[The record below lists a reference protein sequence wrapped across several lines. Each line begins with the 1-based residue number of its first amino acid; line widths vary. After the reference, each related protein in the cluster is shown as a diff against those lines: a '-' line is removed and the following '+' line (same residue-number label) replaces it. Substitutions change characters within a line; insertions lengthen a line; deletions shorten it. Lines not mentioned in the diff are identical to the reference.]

1 MSTPAKIRTA
11 AVAAVAVACCLAAVL
26 AVALGALGGQFHTMG
41 GLDESAVDA
50 ATGLYYSVN
59 DMDAQVGN
67 VLLVGNDRALAA
79 DNKVDI
85 ATYDSDLAT
94 ANSELT
100 QTMAIEA
107 DNPVVQRQ
115 LRSALDGLGQF
126 QALSADAL
134 LADKQTQSPVGMDPA
149 NAAAYYQQATD
160 LMQTTIL
167 PVVSSLTNVSAAR
180 LDATYTAGRSTAG
193 TATVETIAVGA
204 ALLVILVGLQL
215 YLSRRFRRRVSP
227 ALAAATLVA
236 LALSITGWTRLSAES
251 GNMYLAKVEAF
262 DSVIALTQA
271 RATSFDAN
279 ADETRFVVL
288 PARAAQYQQ
297 AFLTKSQEITY
308 VGNNVGIF
316 HYDAALAAKID
327 AYDRNHSVPVPFGGD
342 LGAEF
347 DNITFPGERAAATA
361 TLLAY
366 QVYERDDRILRK
378 LVKTNLPA
386 AVAYDIGTSPGQS
399 DWAFNNYIAAL
410 NSVININTTYFARA
424 AKAGQS
430 EAANWN
436 FAFPAAGAALIALLV
451 LVGVRPR
458 LAEYR

>member
-11 AVAAVAVACCLAAVL
+11 AAAAVAVACCLAAVL
-26 AVALGALGGQFHTMG
+26 AVALGALGGQFQTMG
-41 GLDESAVDA
+41 GLDESAVDS

-67 VLLVGNDRALAA
+67 VLLVGNNPTLAA
-79 DNKVDI
+79 DKSMDI
-85 ATYDSDLAT
+85 STYDSDLAT
-94 ANSELT
+94 ANAELT

-107 DNPVVQRQ
+107 DNATVQRQ
-115 LRSALDGLGQF
+115 LKSALDGLGQF
-126 QALSADAL
+126 QALAADAL
-134 LADKQTQSPVGMDPA
+134 LTDQQTHLPVGMAPA
-149 NAAAYYQQATD
+149 AAAAYYQQATD

-167 PVVSSLTNVSAAR
+167 PVVSSLTDISASR
-180 LDATYTAGRSTAG
+180 LDATYQDGRSTAR
-193 TATVETIAVGA
+193 TATVVAIAVGA

-215 YLSRRFRRRVSP
+215 YLSARFRRRVSP

-236 LALSITGWTRLSAES
+236 VALAITGWTRLSAES

-271 RATSFDAN
+271 RAVSFDAN

-288 PARAAQYQQ
+288 PDRAAQYQQ
-297 AFLTKSQEITY
+297 AYLTKSQLIAN
-308 VGNNVGIF
+308 VGNVGIF
-316 HYDAALAAKID
+316 HYDAALANKID
-327 AYDRNHSVPVPFGGD
+327 AYDRNNSVPVPFGGY

-361 TLLAY
+361 TLLAF
-366 QVYERDDRILRK
+366 QVYERDDRKLRK
-378 LVKTNLPA
+378 MVKTDLPA
-386 AVAYDIGTSPGQS
+386 AVAYDIGSAPDQS
-399 DWAFNNYIAAL
+399 DGAFNSYIAAL
-410 NSVININTTYFARA
+410 NSVININTTYFAKA

-436 FAFPAAGAALIALLV
+436 FAFPAAAAALIALLV
-451 LVGVRPR
+451 LVGIRPR

>member
-11 AVAAVAVACCLAAVL
+11 AAAAVAVACCLAAVL
-26 AVALGALGGQFHTMG
+26 AVALGALGGQFKTMG

-67 VLLVGNDRALAA
+67 VLLVGNNRALAA

-107 DNPVVQRQ
+107 DNPMVQRQ
-115 LRSALDGLGQF
+115 LRSALDSLGQF

-134 LADKQTQSPVGMDPA
+134 LADKQTPSPVGRAPA

-167 PVVSSLTNVSAAR
+167 PVVSSLTDISASR
-180 LDATYTAGRSTAG
+180 LDATYTGGRSTAG
-193 TATVETIAVGA
+193 TATVVTIAVGA

-215 YLSRRFRRRVSP
+215 YLSVRFRRRVSP

-236 LALSITGWTRLSAES
+236 LALTITGWTRLSAES
-251 GNMYLAKVEAF
+251 GNMFLAKSEAF

-297 AFLTKSQEITY
+297 AYLTKSQLICF
-308 VGNNVGIF
+308 VGNVGIF

-327 AYDRNHSVPVPFGGD
+327 GYDRNNSVPVPFGGD

-361 TLLAY
+361 TLLAF

-378 LVKTNLPA
+378 LVKTNRPA
-386 AVAYDIGTSPGQS
+386 AVAYDIGTAPGQS

-410 NSVININTTYFARA
+410 TSVININTTYFAKA
-424 AKAGQS
+424 AKAGQD
-430 EAANWN
+430 EVAYWN
-436 FAFPAAGAALIALLV
+436 FAFPAAAAALIAALV
-451 LVGVRPR
+451 LIGVRPR